1 MMNLIN
7 FLQVTGQD
15 GGDTGSFCYEAQ
27 PILKIVGIVVLAIKI
42 VVPIILIVVGM
53 LDLAKA
59 VGEKDEGK
67 IKEAQNKLV
76 KRAIAAVLVF
86 LVATLVGIIFS
97 LLGKQEYRDCMNCIN
112 HPFSKSLC
120 PNGDIKE

>member
-7 FLQVTGQD
+7 FLQITSEDDMCSPSGLNPV
-15 GGDTGSFCYEAQ
+15 
-27 PILKIVGIVVLAIKI
+27 LRIVGIVILGIKI

-67 IKEAQNKLV
+67 IKESQNRLV

-86 LVATLVGIIFS
+86 LVITLVGIVMS
-97 LLGKQEYRDCMNCIN
+97 LVSGDQYKECIGCLN
-112 HPFSKSLC
+112 HPFNTDSC
-120 PNGDIKE
+120 PQPPAE